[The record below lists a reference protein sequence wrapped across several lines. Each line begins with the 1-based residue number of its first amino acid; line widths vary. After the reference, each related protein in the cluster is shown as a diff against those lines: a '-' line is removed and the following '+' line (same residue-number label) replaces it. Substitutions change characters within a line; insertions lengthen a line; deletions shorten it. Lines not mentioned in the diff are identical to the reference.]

1 MRYGACGFAARYCAM
16 VARQRTQPR
25 HLHVSCWQQPCC
37 SDVGRVQAMRIR
49 ITRPPPAPLMDGFD
63 VSRFQFNHIY
73 NVSPPL
79 GRYLVLAGYGEP
91 AARSTERSHDRS
103 RRRQRRTRR

>member
-1 MRYGACGFAARYCAM
+1 M
-16 VARQRTQPR
+16 VASQPTQPR
-25 HLHVSCWQQPCC
+25 HLHVSCWQQPCYF
-37 SDVGRVQAMRIR
+37 DVAKVRDMRIR

-79 GRYLVLAGYGEP
+79 GRYLVVAGYGEP
-91 AARSTERSHDRS
+91 ASRSTERSHDGS
-103 RRRQRRTRR
+103 RRRQRRPRK

>member
-1 MRYGACGFAARYCAM
+1 
-16 VARQRTQPR
+16 
-25 HLHVSCWQQPCC
+25 
-37 SDVGRVQAMRIR
+37 MRIR

-79 GRYLVLAGYGEP
+79 GRYLMLAGYGEP
-91 AARSTERSHDRS
+91 ALRSTERSHDRT
-103 RRRQRRTRR
+103 RRRQRRPRR